1 MTRRALALATVLAA
15 GLLAACGSGGTGS
28 SHPGSQSAREI
39 VLTAAT
45 LTQAQPFRMD
55 GTIEETFSGSAALSS
70 ALAGASVTLNMHHDV
85 QSSARS
91 SGTIGF
97 TGAANT
103 PVTVNV
109 TVYDGATYV
118 STDGGATY
126 KSAPVSAATS
136 QYSPASALQYLQ
148 TVGTVTDEGAAKA
161 QNIDVERYHAQLD
174 PSKVTS
180 IVKAAVGG
188 AAPSLQPF
196 VDAMQF
202 TSGSIDV
209 GIDHQGRLIAETASF
224 GLNVDLGAFNS
235 SLHGQTAQVSETL
248 NAHFYDYGA
257 HIVVTKP
264 TNVTGALPG

>member
-1 MTRRALALATVLAA
+1 MRSRPLALATVLSA
-15 GLLAACGSGGTGS
+15 GLVAACGSGGTGS
-28 SHPGSQSAREI
+28 SHPGSRSAREI

-45 LTQAQPFRMD
+45 LTEAQPFRMD
-55 GTIEETFSGSAALSS
+55 GTIDETFSGSAALSS
-70 ALAGASVTLNMHHDV
+70 ALSGASLTLNIHHDV

-91 SGTIGF
+91 SGTLGF
-97 TGAANT
+97 TVAGT
-103 PVTVNV
+103 PVTVNAI
-109 TVYDGATYV
+109 VYDGATYV

-136 QYSPASALQYLQ
+136 RYSPASVLQYLQ
-148 TVGTVTDEGAAKA
+148 TVGTVTDEGAARA

-174 PSKVTS
+174 PSKATS
-180 IVKAAVGG
+180 IVKAAIAG

-196 VDAMQF
+196 VNAMHF

-209 GIDHQGRLIAETASF
+209 GIDHHGRLIAQTETV
-224 GLNVDLGAFNS
+224 GLTVDLGAFNS
-235 SLHGQTAQVSETL
+235 SLQGQTAQVSETE

-264 TNVTGALPG
+264 SNVIGTLPT

>member
-1 MTRRALALATVLAA
+1 MRSRPLAVATLLSAFLA
-15 GLLAACGSGGTGS
+15 AACGSSGTGS
-28 SHPGSQSAREI
+28 SHLGSRSPREI
-39 VLTAAT
+39 VLSAVT
-45 LTQAQPFRMD
+45 LTEAQPFRMD

-85 QSSARS
+85 QSSTRS

-97 TGAANT
+97 TGAADT

-109 TVYDGATYV
+109 IVYDGATYV

-126 KSAPVSAATS
+126 RSAPVSAATS
-136 QYSPASALQYLQ
+136 QYSPASVLQYLQ
-148 TVGTVTDEGAAKA
+148 TVGTVTDEGAARA

-180 IVKAAVGG
+180 IVKAAIGG

-196 VDAMQF
+196 VNAMQF

-209 GIDHQGRLIAETASF
+209 GIDHQGRLIAQTASF
-224 GLNVDLGAFNS
+224 GLTVDLGAFNS

-264 TNVTGALPG
+264 TNVTGALPA

>member
-1 MTRRALALATVLAA
+1 MRSRSLALAALLAA
-15 GLLAACGSGGTGS
+15 GLVAACGSGGTGS
-28 SHPGSQSAREI
+28 SHPGLRSPREI

-55 GTIEETFSGSAALSS
+55 ATIDESFSGGGAASS
-70 ALAGASVTLNMHHDV
+70 ALAGTSVTLNMHHDV
-85 QSSARS
+85 ESSARS
-91 SGTIGF
+91 SGTLGF
-97 TGAANT
+97 TGAAGT

-109 TVYDGATYV
+109 IVYDGATYV

-126 KSAPVSAATS
+126 KSVPVGAATS
-136 QYSPASALQYLQ
+136 QYSPTTVLQYLQ

-174 PSKVTS
+174 PSKATS
-180 IVKAAVGG
+180 IVKKAVAG

-196 VDAMQF
+196 VNAMQF

-209 GIDHQGRLIAETASF
+209 GIDHQGRLIAQTATF
-224 GLNVDLGAFNS
+224 GLSVDLGAFDS
-235 SLHGQTAQVSETL
+235 SLQGQTAQVSETL

-257 HIVVTKP
+257 QIVVTKP
-264 TNVTGALPG
+264 ANITGTLPA